1 MSGTEGL
8 APPRLAL
15 LDLHILV
22 TIANDFLLAVLTRL
36 DHKLLLGV
44 IGRSPW
50 LVARHRLLID
60 PATLLVIQPH
70 YLRCL
75 AVFLATFF
83 GWLECCL
90 PFLVSA
96 RFLRVVA
103 AYSFEDSDFIAFSG
117 KYRSPVAFLP

>member
-1 MSGTEGL
+1 MSGTERL

-15 LDLHILV
+15 LDLHVLV
-22 TIANDFLLAVLTRL
+22 AIADDFFFPALTRL
-36 DHKLLLGV
+36 DYKLLFGV
-44 IGRSPW
+44 AGRSLW
-50 LVARHRLLID
+50 LVARHGLLID
-60 PATLLVIQPH
+60 PAALFVIQSH

-96 RFLRVVA
+96 RFLRLVA